1 MTAIAH
7 AYCWASGDIH
17 VGKRVPRGA
26 LPLNLRGPE
35 EKVRAFVTRVARHGY
50 NGVTMLVPGIPEA
63 RNQSVAVK
71 ALERF
76 CDCIHSAAVADGLR

>member
-26 LPLNLRGPE
+26 LPLRLRGPE
-35 EKVRAFVTRVARHGY
+35 DKVRSFVTRFARHAWDGK
-50 NGVTMLVPGIPEA
+50 TMLVPGIPEA
-63 RNQSVAVK
+63 PNQGVALN
-71 ALERF
+71 ALLRF
-76 CDCIHSAAVADGLR
+76 CDWINSAAVADGLR